1 MYERKLILVILLS
14 ILALLCVGCIENSTV
29 NTKTTI
35 DADSVE
41 EYDITTANNAFAF
54 DLYSVIKSEDENV
67 LFSPYSIFTAMAI
80 CYDGAEGSTKKQISN
95 VFYYSLNKR
104 LLEESSKE
112 MIGTINSNND
122 AYDLETTNAL
132 WVLEDYPLNEQY
144 VSNVENYYNGMVT
157 PADFVN
163 EPEAS
168 TDAINNWVKEKTNEK
183 IKELIPEGE
192 IGPETRLVITN
203 TVYFNGKW
211 VNEFDPD
218 MTRTRPFTL
227 SNGDEKSVRTMY
239 NVEKFNFGEDQKVKI
254 LELPYKGD
262 NLSMYMVLPKENN
275 IAELENNFTLR
286 YYSELRENMSSGDY
300 VEVWIPKFAFKTEAE
315 LKSPLIEMGVVDA
328 FNQDT
333 ANFSGIT
340 SSGSLAIS
348 KIYHQAF
355 VDVHEKG
362 TEAAAATGVIIEDE
376 GMLYKWEFKADHPF
390 LFFIEDK
397 RTDCILFIGKVES
410 PEYEEMP

>member
-1 MYERKLILVILLS
+1 MDERKLILVILLS

-67 LFSPYSIFTAMAI
+67 LFSPYSIFTAMAV

-95 VFYYSLNKR
+95 VFYYPLNKR

-112 MIGTINSNND
+112 MIGTINSNDD

-192 IGPETRLVITN
+192 ISPETRLVITN